1 MTTLRTLVSLM
12 FGSGLLAAAFALV
25 LAGCVNPPPP
35 SDANPDAVA
44 PLPASEAPDRPDVVT
59 DLSTLSKANTYAP
72 PAAIKLRATPA
83 PKTPGASGNQ
93 DVTGRIAASAP
104 ETAYQRDASSLPAG
118 AKSRSRL
125 LNAKAQKYAEFSYIL
140 LNQTLKAAELDA
152 PGRLSEHR
160 VPEDLKTVML
170 TAVMDSQGRL
180 HEIIINQ
187 HSGDLAVDKLF
198 IEACKKGIW
207 SRNPPLGAQDGDGN
221 YRVQVQGVISNVS
234 FDRYGAY
241 SYETDIGIG
250 LL

>member
-1 MTTLRTLVSLM
+1 MNTLRIFVKSLFGPGFLVS
-12 FGSGLLAAAFALV
+12 AFLIALT
-25 LAGCVNPPPP
+25 GCVNPPTP
-35 SDANPDAVA
+35 PDADPNA
-44 PLPASEAPDRPDVVT
+44 APPLPASQAPDRPEVVT

-72 PAAIKLRATPA
+72 PASIALRATPA
-83 PKTPGASGNQ
+83 PKPPGASRNQ

-104 ETAYQRDASSLPAG
+104 ETAYQQDVSSLPAG
-118 AKSRSRL
+118 AKSRPRL
-125 LNAKAQKYAEFSYIL
+125 LNAKAEKYAEFSYVL

-152 PGRLSEHR
+152 PARLSQHR
-160 VPEDLKTVML
+160 VPEDLSTTVL

-180 HEIIINQ
+180 NEIVINQ

-207 SRNPPLGAQDGDGN
+207 SRNPPLGAQDSDGN
-221 YRVQVQGVISNVS
+221 YRVQVQGAISNVS